1 MAFYY
6 GFDRATGDCQF
17 RSSGPVQD
25 MDGIVVLPHNELFEI
40 DAIRALPKQDGGY
53 LLHPVIKTNAML
65 IDDLRQTQQRLYS
78 VATNRLSILCD
89 VVQRSA
95 VPEAVERAKKEESAW
110 RDYCVKLYEL
120 QFSDPHSVVW
130 PEQPTA
136 Q

>member
-6 GFDRATGDCQF
+6 GFDTKTGACQF
-17 RSSGPVQD
+17 RSSGPVQE
-25 MDGIVVLPHNELFEI
+25 MDGVVVVAADTLYEI
-40 DAIRALPKQDGGY
+40 DAIQALPKVDGGF
-53 LLHPVIKTNAML
+53 LMQPVVKTNAML
-65 IDDLRQTQQRLYS
+65 IDDLRRKQQSLY
-78 VATNRLSILCD
+78 ATATSRLSILCD
-89 VVQRSA
+89 VVRLST

-120 QFSDPHSVVW
+120 NFSDPHSVVW